1 MKKTNLCYG
10 NYVKDFLTR
19 LQNGESKEIIAAD
32 ITAALDEAIHEN
44 EANTRKQKELDA
56 IISQLR
62 DYAKKYYPE
71 LELELDFTAED
82 LISVLDKFPYSL
94 YF

>member
-1 MKKTNLCYG
+1 MKKKTDS
-10 NYVKDFLTR
+10 NYVKDFLIR
-19 LQNGESKEIIAAD
+19 LQNGESKESIAAD
-32 ITAALDEAIHEN
+32 ITAALDDAIHEN
-44 EANTRKQKELDA
+44 ESNARKQKELDA
-56 IISQLR
+56 ILSQLR

-71 LELELDFTAED
+71 LELELDFTAKD

>member
-1 MKKTNLCYG
+1 MKKKTDS
-10 NYVKDFLTR
+10 NYVKDFLIR
-19 LQNGESKEIIAAD
+19 LQNGESKESIAAD
-32 ITAALDEAIHEN
+32 ITAALDDAIHKN
-44 EANTRKQKELDA
+44 ESNARKQKELDA
-56 IISQLR
+56 ILSQLR

-71 LELELDFTAED
+71 LELKLDFTAKD